1 MAEIRESSANTT
13 IGYQAEPATVAQVV
27 QDILAQIG
35 KIKSVSRETGVIA
48 GKLKIGWMLYVDT
61 FLRISRKAEG
71 AELAIQT
78 TCGEGL
84 LDLSSGAQKAISVF
98 SEAVGQYQNVAGKST
113 GG

>member
-1 MAEIRESSANTT
+1 MVEIRESSANTT

-48 GKLKIGWMLYVDT
+48 GK
-61 FLRISRKAEG
+61 
-71 AELAIQT
+71 
-78 TCGEGL
+78 
-84 LDLSSGAQKAISVF
+84 
-98 SEAVGQYQNVAGKST
+98 ST